1 MITLLLLIIL
11 LWSFYIGYSRGIVL
25 QSYYTFA
32 SIFSLIIAAAQFKPL
47 IPLFYLWVPFATA
60 SQGASTYYFE
70 SQYLFSLDKIFYAG
84 LAFLV
89 VYLFIYVGLRLVGLL
104 MHLVRFADPD
114 TTLTNVIS
122 GVLAVMVAMISLQ
135 VILTIAGTIPLA
147 LVQETLHKSWLA
159 NAMIQYMPI
168 TGNLFKNLW
177 IATLGQ

>member
-32 SIFSLIIAAAQFKPL
+32 SIFALIIAVGQFKKL
-47 IPLFYLWVPFATA
+47 VQLLYLWVPFATA
-60 SQGASTYYFE
+60 SQGASTYYFD

-89 VYLFIYVGLRLVGLL
+89 VYILVYAVMRLLGLL

-114 TTLTNVIS
+114 TTVTNVIS
-122 GVLAVMVAMISLQ
+122 GSLAVIVALLSLQ
-135 VILTIAGTIPLA
+135 IVLTIAATIPLA
-147 LVQETLHKSWLA
+147 SVQETLHKSWLA
-159 NAMIQYMPI
+159 NAIIQYTPI
-168 TGNLFKNLW
+168 TSSLFKNLW
-177 IATLGQ
+177 IAVIG